1 MKKSLN
7 SPELKAGKAG
17 RPMSSNAVESITEV
31 SRTNSASRVGKP
43 VLMSIRDLSF
53 SYQDRPLDTV
63 LSHLDLDIFA
73 GECLAILG
81 ASGSG
86 KTTLLK
92 LLCGLMRPDSG
103 QIRYRGQQLAGPSN
117 EIAMIFQNYGL
128 FPWKTVRENVLLPL
142 RLRRERPDREK
153 TDRLLEYLGI
163 LPHAEKYPGELSG
176 GQRQRTALGRAVM
189 AEARLI
195 LMDEPFSALDAQTRI
210 QLADEVKATL
220 TGDDRAAILV
230 THDVAE
236 AISMAD
242 RVVVFTARPARIRAE
257 HWIDLPGG
265 PMQRRREKR
274 FQDYFDLIWK
284 ELNVHVQ

>member
-1 MKKSLN
+1 
-7 SPELKAGKAG
+7 
-17 RPMSSNAVESITEV
+17 
-31 SRTNSASRVGKP
+31 
-43 VLMSIRDLSF
+43 MSIRDLSF
-53 SYQDRPLDTV
+53 SYQDRPRDTV

-195 LMDEPFSALDAQTRI
+195 LMDEPFSALDIRNREKLRRFMLRLFCDMHMTN
-210 QLADEVKATL
+210 
-220 TGDDRAAILV
+220 ILV
-230 THDVAE
+230 THSIEE
-236 AISMAD
+236 ALCMGNRIAVFDED
-242 RVVVFTARPARIRAE
+242 RGRIRTIFSNE
-257 HWIDLPGG
+257 PETLETDSEDYYRLFSRI
-265 PMQRRREKR
+265 REC
-274 FQDYFDLIWK
+274 L
-284 ELNVHVQ
+284 

>member
-63 LSHLDLDIFA
+63 LSHLDLDIFE

-103 QIRYRGQQLAGPSN
+103 QIRYRGQQLAGSSN

-142 RLRRERPDREK
+142 RLRREPAS
-153 TDRLLEYLGI
+153 GI
-163 LPHAEKYPGELSG
+163 SGDPSACGEIPRG
-176 GQRQRTALGRAVM
+176 
-189 AEARLI
+189 
-195 LMDEPFSALDAQTRI
+195 
-210 QLADEVKATL
+210 TL
-220 TGDDRAAILV
+220 R
-230 THDVAE
+230 
-236 AISMAD
+236 
-242 RVVVFTARPARIRAE
+242 RPASADCPRQGCHGR
-257 HWIDLPGG
+257 G
-265 PMQRRREKR
+265 PPYP
-274 FQDYFDLIWK
+274 DG
-284 ELNVHVQ
+284 